1 MKALYDI
8 SMVLAKVLTTMHQLG
23 NKQREALKLWP
34 RRNWIH
40 PPSYPGPTVIHYESL
55 LINQPLQASVLPSGK
70 DDIKGISRTTV
81 GITFH
86 NTCEALSTRSG

>member
-1 MKALYDI
+1 MI
-8 SMVLAKVLTTMHQLG
+8 SPWSWQGSHHYAPTG

-70 DDIKGISRTTV
+70 GDDIKGIS
-81 GITFH
+81 
-86 NTCEALSTRSG
+86 

>member
-1 MKALYDI
+1 MI
-8 SMVLAKVLTTMHQLG
+8 SPWSWQGSHHYAPTG

-40 PPSYPGPTVIHYESL
+40 PPSYPGPTVIHCESL

-70 DDIKGISRTTV
+70 DDIKGIS
-81 GITFH
+81 
-86 NTCEALSTRSG
+86 